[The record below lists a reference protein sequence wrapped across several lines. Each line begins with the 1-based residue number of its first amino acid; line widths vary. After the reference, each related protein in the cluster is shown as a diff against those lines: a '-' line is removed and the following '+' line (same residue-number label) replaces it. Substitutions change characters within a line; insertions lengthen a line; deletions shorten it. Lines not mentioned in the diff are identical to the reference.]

1 MNRIRLFYHLFAAT
15 LLLPAVAWGQ
25 GASVAPS
32 RLFYNTN
39 PGQTETQ
46 TVRVTNTSGSKQAF
60 TISFAD
66 FEPEGN
72 LGKTRMV
79 REGESVHTL
88 KNVIS
93 AAPNFFELEPGE
105 TKEIAVSVGLANV
118 PESNTVKWGSM
129 LVKLAREKDAGGV
142 DNNMGFG
149 IMESFQFVVYVFQT
163 PPSVNY
169 KKAEIVGF
177 ASATD
182 DRNKAGITLEVE
194 NTGDAILN
202 CASYVELTSVT
213 TGELKRIGVKAFTML
228 PDTKRELFYAIP
240 DTIPPGKYSALGVVD
255 FGSREEIEAAE
266 LEIVVSQGQ

>member
-1 MNRIRLFYHLFAAT
+1 MLRINLKYWLLAAI
-15 LLLPAVAWGQ
+15 LYLSDVAMGQ

-32 RLFYNTN
+32 RLFFNTN

-46 TVRVTNTSGSKQAF
+46 TLRVTNTSGSKQAF

-66 FEPEGN
+66 FEPEGS
-72 LGKTRMV
+72 LGKTRMI

-88 KNVIS
+88 KNVITAS
-93 AAPNFFELEPGE
+93 PNFFELEPGE
-105 TKEIAVSVGLANV
+105 TREIALSIGLANV
-118 PESNTVKWGSM
+118 PESNIVKWGSV
-129 LVKLAREKDAGGV
+129 LVKLAREKSDGGV

-163 PPSVNY
+163 PPSVNF

-177 ASATD
+177 ARSTD
-182 DRNKAGITLEVE
+182 DKNQAGLTLAVE

-202 CASYVELTSVT
+202 CASYVELTSFA
-213 TGELKRIGVKAFTML
+213 TGKVQRIGVKAFTML
-228 PDTKRELFYAIP
+228 PDTKRDLFYAIP
-240 DTIPPGKYSALGVVD
+240 DTLIVGKYSALGVVD

-266 LEIVVSQGQ
+266 LELEIK